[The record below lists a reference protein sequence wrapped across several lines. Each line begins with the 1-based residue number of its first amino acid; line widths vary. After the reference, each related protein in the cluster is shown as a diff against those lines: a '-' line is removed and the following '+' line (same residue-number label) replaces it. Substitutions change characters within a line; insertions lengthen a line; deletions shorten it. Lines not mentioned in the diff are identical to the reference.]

1 MTINLFAMNKSA
13 SFVSVSVLLLL
24 VIAASVMACTKSKEP
39 TPCVNEEV
47 KFEGHVIV
55 VGAGASGL
63 AAAKRLE
70 EEGVSFQILEASD
83 RLCGRVQKNEGF
95 ADFPIDLGAE
105 WIHEDKAILNYLLHG
120 EGGEPDAET
129 ILYQPMD
136 VDYAVGSMVYPISE
150 QDMEAYYEDYILEYK
165 FKSTT
170 WYDFLYENFA
180 QGVEDR
186 VALNARVAEIDYSGD
201 QVKLTT
207 DEGVEYFADKVIST
221 VSVGVLRSN
230 GIVFEPPMPEEKWEA
245 LQDVEFLPGF
255 KLFLKFSEQF
265 YPDVISVET
274 SSGEKTFYDV
284 AYGKESENHILG
296 LLSTGSSAKAYYEL
310 ESADAIVDAALQEL
324 DGFYNGAASQA
335 YLGTYLYQD
344 WGQHHWTQ
352 GTWTSDLDAGPEA
365 LGAPLDDKVFFAG
378 ETLNP
383 VDEIDG
389 FMIIRGSV
397 QSAILSGYAAVDRM
411 LD

>member
-1 MTINLFAMNKSA
+1 MPSRGPQGGGALGAMD
-13 SFVSVSVLLLL
+13 
-24 VIAASVMACTKSKEP
+24 
-39 TPCVNEEV
+39 EEV
-47 KFEGHVIV
+47 VVLPPGDGQRQALLQPQDCELFHDGATGHWYGTVT
-55 VGAGASGL
+55 A
-63 AAAKRLE
+63 
-70 EEGVSFQILEASD
+70 Q
-83 RLCGRVQKNEGF
+83 
-95 ADFPIDLGAE
+95 
-105 WIHEDKAILNYLLHG
+105 DKAILNYLLYG

-136 VDYAVGSMVYPISE
+136 VDYASGSMVYTISE

-186 VALNARVAEIDYSGD
+186 VALNARVAAIDYSGE

-230 GIVFEPPMPEEKWEA
+230 GIVFEPPMPEEKWGA
-245 LQDVEFLPGF
+245 IQDVEFLPGF

-274 SSGEKTFYDV
+274 PSGEKTFYDV

-296 LLSTGSSAKAYYEL
+296 LLSTGSSA
-310 ESADAIVDAALQEL
+310 
-324 DGFYNGAASQA
+324 
-335 YLGTYLYQD
+335 
-344 WGQHHWTQ
+344 
-352 GTWTSDLDAGPEA
+352 
-365 LGAPLDDKVFFAG
+365 
-378 ETLNP
+378 
-383 VDEIDG
+383 
-389 FMIIRGSV
+389 
-397 QSAILSGYAAVDRM
+397 
-411 LD
+411 